1 MRRILLVAAVLVM
14 AAPATGRAADSD
26 AEKEVAG
33 LSAQYTDALVRA
45 DTALLDGILADDW
58 MVIDPA
64 GNVTTKHDAIKSVRE
79 GQTRFLS
86 MDKSRVKVR
95 CYGDAAVVTGLL
107 HTRLKIGGQGFG
119 GPVRFTEVY
128 VSRAGRWRCVSI
140 HLTRLPG
147 KS

>member
-1 MRRILLVAAVLVM
+1 MLLVAAVVVT
-14 AAPATGRAADSD
+14 AAPATGRAADPD

-33 LSAQYTDALVRA
+33 LSVQYTGALVRA

-64 GNVTTKHDAIKSVRE
+64 GNVTTKADAIKSVRE

-86 MDKSRVKVR
+86 MDKSQAKVR
-95 CYGDAAVVTGLL
+95 CYGEAAVVTGLL
-107 HTRLKIGGQGFG
+107 HARLTIGGQGFDN
-119 GPVRFTEVY
+119 PVRFTEVY
-128 VSRAGRWRCVSI
+128 VRRAGRWRCVSI
-140 HLTRLPG
+140 QLTRLRD